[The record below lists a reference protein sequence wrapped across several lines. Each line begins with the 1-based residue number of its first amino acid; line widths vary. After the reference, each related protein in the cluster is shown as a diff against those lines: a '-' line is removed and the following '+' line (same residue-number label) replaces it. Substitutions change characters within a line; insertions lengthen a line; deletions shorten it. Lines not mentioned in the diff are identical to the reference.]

1 MMLHRPPTPNAIRQK
16 RQRERRKAGRVV
28 MRAEIDEARFAEAL
42 ILAGR
47 LSAEETGNRKL
58 VEIELRKLAED
69 FIERW
74 TRNA

>member
-1 MMLHRPPTPNAIRQK
+1 
-16 RQRERRKAGRVV
+16 

-47 LSAEETGNRKL
+47 LNAEQTGNRKL
-58 VEIELRKLAED
+58 VECELKKLIED

-74 TRNA
+74 TR

>member
-1 MMLHRPPTPNAIRQK
+1 MLHRPPSQSAERQK
-16 RQRERRKAGRVV
+16 RARERRKLGITV

-58 VEIELRKLAED
+58 VEAEFQQVVED

-74 TRNA
+74 TQK